1 MLVCADGHESRSTD
15 YCDVCGSALTGAPA
29 PDPASLRLCPNC
41 QAPTSGRF
49 CEGCG
54 HDSALPSAAG
64 SRAGDRPEATFRARP
79 DRAETSQG
87 GARPGPARAESEP
100 ADSSRENARFDPPRT
115 AGTDPTRTGV
125 QPGFDPTLI
134 AGTPPAAAKTWVA
147 RIFADRELYARVQ
160 ARKGPDAERVEFPD
174 FCPERRIILH
184 GNRFLIGK
192 RSASQGIVPEID
204 LGIAPVDIGVSRAHA
219 MIQVDQGG
227 ALTVTD
233 LGSTNGTSLDG
244 AEASI
249 PPQQAI
255 ALREGSRIHV
265 GGWTTIA
272 ISAEA

>member
-1 MLVCADGHESRSTD
+1 MPMCADGHTSQSTD
-15 YCDVCGSALTGAPA
+15 YCDVCGSALGSAPQA
-29 PDPASLRLCPNC
+29 DPSSLRLCPHC

-49 CEGCG
+49 CESCG
-54 HDSALPSAAG
+54 HDSALPPAAE
-64 SRAGDRPEATFRARP
+64 SRAGDRPAAADPFRA
-79 DRAETSQG
+79 
-87 GARPGPARAESEP
+87 GARSDPARAGTESGP
-100 ADSSRENARFDPPRT
+100 VDVSRGNARLDSSGT
-115 AGTDPTRTGV
+115 AGADPTRAGV

-134 AGTPPAAAKTWVA
+134 AGTPPPGSRTWIA
-147 RIFADRELYARVQ
+147 RIFADREFYARVQ

-174 FCPERRIILH
+174 FYPERRIILR
-184 GNRFLIGK
+184 GNQFLIGK

-227 ALTVTD
+227 ALTITD

-249 PPQQAI
+249 TPQQAI

-272 ISAEA
+272 ITAEA

>member
-1 MLVCADGHESRSTD
+1 MPMCADGHQSRSTD
-15 YCDVCGSALTGAPA
+15 YCDVCGSALGAAPA
-29 PDPASLRLCPNC
+29 PDPAALRLCPNC
-41 QAPTSGRF
+41 HAPTSGRF

-54 HDSALPSAAG
+54 HDSALPPPAAP
-64 SRAGDRPEATFRARP
+64 SSWPGDRPEAVDPSAGPGLEPSRAHPELR
-79 DRAETSQG
+79 G
-87 GARPGPARAESEP
+87 
-100 ADSSRENARFDPPRT
+100 
-115 AGTDPTRTGV
+115 
-125 QPGFDPTLI
+125 GFDPTMI
-134 AGTPPAAAKTWVA
+134 AAGAPPDFGRAGAWVA

-174 FCPERRIILH
+174 FYPERRIILR
-184 GNRFLIGK
+184 GNQFLIGK

-219 MIQVDQGG
+219 MILVDQRG

-244 AEASI
+244 AETPIAA
-249 PPQQAI
+249 QHAV

-272 ISAEA
+272 ITAEP

>member
-1 MLVCADGHESRSTD
+1 M
-15 YCDVCGSALTGAPA
+15 
-29 PDPASLRLCPNC
+29 PDQAALRLCPHC

-54 HDSALPSAAG
+54 HDSALPPPTAASRVGDRSDSAASG
-64 SRAGDRPEATFRARP
+64 AGAWP
-79 DRAETSQG
+79 DPADPTSAGASPDLSQG
-87 GARPGPARAESEP
+87 GARRDPSSSGARPDLSQRGPRPDP
-100 ADSSRENARFDPPRT
+100 ADPSLTGARPG
-115 AGTDPTRTGV
+115 GT
-125 QPGFDPTLI
+125 FDPTVI
-134 AGTPPAAAKTWVA
+134 AAGAIPDSGRTRTWVA
-147 RIFADRELYARVQ
+147 RIFADRDFYVRVQ

-174 FCPERRIILH
+174 FYPERRIILR
-184 GNRFLIGK
+184 GNQFLIGK

-227 ALTVTD
+227 ALTITD

-244 AEASI
+244 AEKPI
-249 PPQQAI
+249 PPQQAV

-272 ISAEA
+272 ITTEP

>member
-1 MLVCADGHESRSTD
+1 MPMCADGHQSRSTD
-15 YCDVCGSALTGAPA
+15 YCDVCGSALGGAPV
-29 PDPASLRLCPNC
+29 PDQAALRLCPNC

-54 HDSALPSAAG
+54 HDSALPPPTAA
-64 SRAGDRPEATFRARP
+64 SRVDDRPDSADASRPGARP
-79 DRAETSQG
+79 DPADPTSG
-87 GARPGPARAESEP
+87 GTRHDPSSAGVRPDPADPSLTGAR
-100 ADSSRENARFDPPRT
+100 
-115 AGTDPTRTGV
+115 TDGK
-125 QPGFDPTLI
+125 FDPTVV
-134 AGTPPAAAKTWVA
+134 ATGAVPDGGRSWTWVA
-147 RIFADRELYARVQ
+147 RIFADREFYVRVQ

-174 FCPERRIILH
+174 FYPERRIILH
-184 GNRFLIGK
+184 GNQFLIGK

-227 ALTVTD
+227 ALTITD

-244 AEASI
+244 TEKPI
-249 PPQQAI
+249 PPQQAV

-272 ISAEA
+272 ISTQP